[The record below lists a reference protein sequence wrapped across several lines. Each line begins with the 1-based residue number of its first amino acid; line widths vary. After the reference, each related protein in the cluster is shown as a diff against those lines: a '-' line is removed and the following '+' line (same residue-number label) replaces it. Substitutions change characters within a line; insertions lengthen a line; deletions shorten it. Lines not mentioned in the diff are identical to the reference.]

1 MKHLLSITLIPL
13 LFIFF
18 SLDVNYTPEG
28 GLVFDTNYTEKSIS
42 IISQYSSTQTIS
54 DADSSYLKRFGES
67 RFYDTWLSSLK
78 DNIDYLDEENDY
90 TSVINTAT
98 NFYNLYKMLYP
109 DSDKVS
115 ELGSYIQKGEDLTQA
130 ISTITG
136 DTSNII
142 NKYSN
147 YLKGATVKVNGKF
160 NNNEQYLYAKYMNL
174 TYGYYLVTFTNI
186 PNESFDGTIILAIP
200 ENTRIRIGD
209 TYTSDIVL
217 FNDTENDM
225 DGKSYQCGISVDGTE
240 YENQVSEYEDNLV
253 DLYIT
258 LPTQIINL
266 VRMM

>member
-1 MKHLLSITLIPL
+1 MKHLFSITLIPL

-54 DADSSYLKRFGES
+54 DTDLSYLKRFGES
-67 RFYDTWLSSLK
+67 RFYDTWISSLK
-78 DNIDYLDEENDY
+78 DSIDYLDGENDY

-115 ELGSYIQKGEDLTQA
+115 ELGSYIKKGEELAQT
-130 ISTITG
+130 ISTVTG
-136 DTSNII
+136 DVSNII
-142 NKYSN
+142 NRYST
-147 YLKGATVKVNGKF
+147 YFKGATVKVNGKF
-160 NNNEQYLYAKYMNL
+160 NNSEQYLYAKYMNL

-200 ENTRIRIGD
+200 ENTHIRIGD

-217 FNDTENDM
+217 FNDMENDI
-225 DGKSYQCGISVDGTE
+225 DGNFYQYGISVDGIE
-240 YENQVSEYEDNLV
+240 YENQVGEYEDNLV
-253 DLYIT
+253 ELYIT
-258 LPTQIINL
+258 LPTQIIDFVKTL
-266 VRMM
+266 